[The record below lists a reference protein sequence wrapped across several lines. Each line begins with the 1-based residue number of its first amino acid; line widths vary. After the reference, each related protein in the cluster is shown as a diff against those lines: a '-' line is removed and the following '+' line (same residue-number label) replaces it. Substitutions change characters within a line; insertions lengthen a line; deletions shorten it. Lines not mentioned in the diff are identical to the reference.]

1 MDGNDDDDDKETTAL
16 VYSEIEKPSPKHLL
30 STTSH
35 PGGLLNQSDVTA
47 SMPSVTGLK
56 SSTVSDQG

>member
-16 VYSEIEKPSPKHLL
+16 VYSEIEKPSPKHL